1 MDVSTLTAFLAPF
14 LPYVLKT
21 GERFASEAAT
31 RFGEE
36 AWVQARRLWD
46 RLRPKV
52 EEEPLARAAVEG
64 VASAPDDERARG
76 FLELQLEQLLAAD
89 GELAEEMQRLWRDAE
104 AANVVVASG
113 EGSVAVGRDA
123 TGTIVTGDGAVVT
136 GDRAVV
142 SSDDIRPG

>member
-36 AWVQARRLWD
+36 AWAQARRLWD

-52 EEEPLARAAVEG
+52 DEEPIARAAVEE
-64 VASAPDDERARG
+64 VASAPDDDRARG
-76 FLELQLEQLLAAD
+76 FLELQLERLLAAD
-89 GELAEEMQRLWRDAE
+89 GELAADMERLWREAE

-113 EGSVAVGRDA
+113 ERSVAVGRDVS
-123 TGTIVTGDGAVVT
+123 GTIVTGDGA
-136 GDRAVV
+136 AV
-142 SSDDIRPG
+142 SGDDIRSG